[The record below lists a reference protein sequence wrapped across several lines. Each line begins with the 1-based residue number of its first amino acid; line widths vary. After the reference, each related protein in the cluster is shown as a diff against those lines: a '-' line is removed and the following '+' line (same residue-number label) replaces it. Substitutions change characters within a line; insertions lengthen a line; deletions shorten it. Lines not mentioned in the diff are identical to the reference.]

1 MSVQI
6 GNVNIS
12 PGRTLKGF
20 ACSAVLASLLAQIRF
35 FSKAPHS
42 ALRTVFDRLFTHN
55 SLNPLGGWF

>member
-12 PGRTLKGF
+12 SGADFEGF

-42 ALRTVFDRLFTHN
+42 ALRTVFDRLFTHTR
-55 SLNPLGGWF
+55 